1 MALIKV
7 VVLGFFLFIL
17 YSLGSALYYMMN
29 DGAGSHRMMKALA
42 MRIGASI
49 ALFAFLM
56 VAFKM
61 GWIQPDGRF

>member
-1 MALIKV
+1 MIKI

-29 DGAGSHRMMKALA
+29 DGAGSQRMMKALA

-49 ALFAFLM
+49 ALFGFMMFAFW
-56 VAFKM
+56 M

>member
-1 MALIKV
+1 MIKI

-49 ALFAFLM
+49 ALVAFLM
-56 VAFKM
+56 LAFKM

>member
-1 MALIKV
+1 MIKI

-56 VAFKM
+56 LAFKM